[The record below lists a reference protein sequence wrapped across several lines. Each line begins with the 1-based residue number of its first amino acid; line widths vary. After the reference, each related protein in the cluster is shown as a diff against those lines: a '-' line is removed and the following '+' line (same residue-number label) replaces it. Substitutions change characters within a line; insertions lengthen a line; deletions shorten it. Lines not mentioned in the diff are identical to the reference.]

1 MKTTQCTELGTEKY
15 LSDFMLQNRDFV
27 GKTSHFT
34 ANSQE
39 FKQVILLFEN
49 CEIDKQSLPHKM
61 QDFSLL
67 NAV

>member
-39 FKQVILLFEN
+39 FK
-49 CEIDKQSLPHKM
+49 
-61 QDFSLL
+61 
-67 NAV
+67 